1 MATRETS
8 IPEPGPFDC
17 NLGVLV
23 GELSSDPRP
32 LDLESGSVLL
42 RYEVTVRDG
51 DTTDT
56 VPVVRFDP
64 TASEASLRAGT
75 RVALIGRGRHG
86 QPDRGGCG
94 PRRVGPEPQA
104 RGKAARIDLDTTG
117 GSGRL
122 IGGGRVPP
130 ESPVTPRGIPAP
142 RAPVVGVW

>member
-42 RYEVTVRDG
+42 RYEVTVHDG

-64 TASEASLRAGT
+64 TASEASLRAGA
-75 RVALIGRGRHG
+75 RVAG
-86 QPDRGGCG
+86 
-94 PRRVGPEPQA
+94 V
-104 RGKAARIDLDTTG
+104 
-117 GSGRL
+117 
-122 IGGGRVPP
+122 GRVRRRFFSAGGATVSRT
-130 ESPVTPRGIPAP
+130 E
-142 RAPVVGVW
+142 VVADHVVSVRNRKRVARLLGSTLIRLEAAAG